1 MKKDYQKYFAILE
14 LSTDASISE
23 IRKSYLRLKDL
34 YSTESIASLP
44 LKDEIPDGRKNEIL
58 REIEEAFHNL
68 LVLYEN
74 EGIFEKNRRK
84 SPILDKELKKAISDI
99 SFFNGQALRQ
109 IRERLNINLHD
120 ISLAT
125 KIQINNIKNLEAEKF
140 DALPPDIYTRGFVVS
155 YAKRLSLDPNKVA
168 DDYMSIYNAW
178 KKEHKKKQS
187 YSFPFRF
194 IKKKGK

>member
-1 MKKDYQKYFAILE
+1 MKKDYQKYFEILE

-23 IRKSYLRLKDL
+23 IRKSYLHLKDL

-68 LVLYEN
+68 LVLYDN

-109 IRERLNINLHD
+109 IRERLNIDLHD

-187 YSFPFRF
+187 YSFPFRS

>member
-1 MKKDYQKYFAILE
+1 MKKDYQKYFEILE

-68 LVLYEN
+68 LVLYDN

-178 KKEHKKKQS
+178 KKEHKKKKS

-194 IKKKGK
+194 TKKKGK

>member
-1 MKKDYQKYFAILE
+1 MKKDYQKYFEILE

-23 IRKSYLRLKDL
+23 IKKSYLRLKDL
-34 YSTESIASLP
+34 YSTESIASFP

-68 LVLYEN
+68 LVLYDN
-74 EGIFEKNRRK
+74 EGIFKKNRRK

-178 KKEHKKKQS
+178 KKEHKKKKG
-187 YSFPFRF
+187 YSLPFRF
-194 IKKKGK
+194 TKKKGE

>member
-1 MKKDYQKYFAILE
+1 MKKDYQKYFEILE

-44 LKDEIPDGRKNEIL
+44 LKDEIPDERKNEIL
-58 REIEEAFHNL
+58 REIEEAYHNL
-68 LVLYEN
+68 LVLYDN

-125 KIQINNIKNLEAEKF
+125 KIQINNIKNLEAENF

-194 IKKKGK
+194 TKIKSK

>member
-1 MKKDYQKYFAILE
+1 MKKDYQKYFEILE

-68 LVLYEN
+68 LVLYDN
-74 EGIFEKNRRK
+74 EGILEKNRRK

-168 DDYMSIYNAW
+168 DDYMSIYKAW

-187 YSFPFRF
+187 YSLSFRF
-194 IKKKGK
+194 TKKKGK

>member
-1 MKKDYQKYFAILE
+1 MKKDYQKYFEILE

-23 IRKSYLRLKDL
+23 IRKSYLHLKDL

-68 LVLYEN
+68 LVLYDN

-109 IRERLNINLHD
+109 IRERLNIDLHD

-125 KIQINNIKNLEAEKF
+125 KIQINNIKNLETEKF

-187 YSFPFRF
+187 YSFPFRL

>member
-1 MKKDYQKYFAILE
+1 MKKDYQKYFEILE

-44 LKDEIPDGRKNEIL
+44 LEDEIPDGRKNEIL

-68 LVLYEN
+68 LILYDN

-187 YSFPFRF
+187 YSLSFRF
-194 IKKKGK
+194 TKKKGK

>member
-1 MKKDYQKYFAILE
+1 MKKDYQKYFEILE

-44 LKDEIPDGRKNEIL
+44 LEDEIPDGRKNEIL

-68 LVLYEN
+68 LVLYDN

-187 YSFPFRF
+187 YSLSFRF
-194 IKKKGK
+194 TKKKGK

>member
-1 MKKDYQKYFAILE
+1 MKKDYQKYFEILE
-14 LSTDASISE
+14 LSTNASISE

-44 LKDEIPDGRKNEIL
+44 LEDEIPDGRKNEIL

-68 LVLYEN
+68 LVLYDN
-74 EGIFEKNRRK
+74 EGILEKNRRK

-168 DDYMSIYNAW
+168 DDYMSIYKAW

-187 YSFPFRF
+187 YSLSFRF
-194 IKKKGK
+194 TKKKGK

>member
-1 MKKDYQKYFAILE
+1 MKKDYQKYFEILE

-44 LKDEIPDGRKNEIL
+44 LKDEIPDERKNEIL

-68 LVLYEN
+68 LVLYDN

-125 KIQINNIKNLEAEKF
+125 KIQINNIKNLEAENF

-194 IKKKGK
+194 TKIKSK

>member
-1 MKKDYQKYFAILE
+1 MKKDYQKYFEILE

-44 LKDEIPDGRKNEIL
+44 LEDEIPDGRKNEIL

-68 LVLYEN
+68 LVLYDN

-168 DDYMSIYNAW
+168 DDYMSIYKAW

-187 YSFPFRF
+187 YSLSFRF
-194 IKKKGK
+194 TKKKGK

>member
-1 MKKDYQKYFAILE
+1 MKKDYQKYFEILE

-23 IRKSYLRLKDL
+23 IRKSYLHLKDL

-44 LKDEIPDGRKNEIL
+44 LEDEIPDGRKNEIL

-68 LVLYEN
+68 LVLYDN

-168 DDYMSIYNAW
+168 DDYMSIYKAW

-187 YSFPFRF
+187 YSLSFRF
-194 IKKKGK
+194 TKKKGK

>member
-1 MKKDYQKYFAILE
+1 MKKDYQKYFEILE

-23 IRKSYLRLKDL
+23 IRKSYLHLKDL

-68 LVLYEN
+68 LVLYDN

-109 IRERLNINLHD
+109 IRERLNIDLHD

-194 IKKKGK
+194 TKKKGK

>member
-1 MKKDYQKYFAILE
+1 MKKDYQKYFEILE

-44 LKDEIPDGRKNEIL
+44 LKDEIPDERKNEIL

-68 LVLYEN
+68 LVLYDN
-74 EGIFEKNRRK
+74 EGIFEKNRKK

-178 KKEHKKKQS
+178 KKEHKKKQG
-187 YSFPFRF
+187 YSLPFRF
-194 IKKKGK
+194 TKKKGK

>member
-1 MKKDYQKYFAILE
+1 MKKDYQKYFEILE

-44 LKDEIPDGRKNEIL
+44 LEDEISDGRKNEIL

-68 LVLYEN
+68 LILYDN

-168 DDYMSIYNAW
+168 DDYMSIYKAW

-187 YSFPFRF
+187 YSLSFRF
-194 IKKKGK
+194 TKKKGK

>member
-1 MKKDYQKYFAILE
+1 MKKDYQKYFEILE

-23 IRKSYLRLKDL
+23 IRKSYLHLKDL

-44 LKDEIPDGRKNEIL
+44 LEDEIPDGRKNEIL

-68 LVLYEN
+68 LVLYDN

-99 SFFNGQALRQ
+99 SFFNGQALHQ

-155 YAKRLSLDPNKVA
+155 YAKHLSLDPNKVA

-194 IKKKGK
+194 NKKKGK